1 MKKKWRGN
9 RKKKFFSEMLEM
21 LLEDG
26 LVKVMWDFP
35 CGTIVWKLS
44 LSKGES
50 LLREEVDWHKFA
62 YWLQRCQWLLLPLLS
77 SWSHLYELC

>member
-26 LVKVMWDFP
+26 LVKVMWDSP
-35 CGTIVWKLS
+35 CGTIV
-44 LSKGES
+44 
-50 LLREEVDWHKFA
+50 
-62 YWLQRCQWLLLPLLS
+62 
-77 SWSHLYELC
+77 